1 MGSARKRVFAGAAL
15 GLVLALGAC
24 AGHGPGEAP
33 AAVAA
38 PATPAEQGE
47 SARLNAWLDRKFEEE
62 LQLSPM
68 SLTRLG
74 RKDQYDKLDD
84 TTYAAD
90 EAELAWKAGTVQ
102 EMQRSFAYAKLSND
116 AKLSYDLWKYQYD
129 QAVEANRWRDNAYL
143 FTQMQGAHTGLPTFM
158 INFHKVD
165 SPADMQAYIARLNQF
180 PAYFDGLLIRAR
192 NNAARGVRPAKFAYD
207 TVIAEARKLSSGA
220 PFDGGPDHALWA
232 DAKAKIAALQAKG
245 AIDAAAAE
253 ALRGQVRAALL
264 GGVKPAYAG
273 LIAFME
279 ADLPNAP
286 KTGVGVVGLP
296 DGAAYYASRLA
307 ASTTTDLTPAQV
319 HQIGLDEVAR
329 IRSEMEAI
337 KAKVGFAGDLQAFF
351 THVRE
356 ARWNY
361 FPNTDEGRQGYI
373 DAATAALDNIE
384 TQLPKYFGLLPK
396 ADLVVKRVEPFREQ
410 PGAAQHYNASSPDGS
425 RPGVYYAHLIDMNA
439 MPKNVL
445 EVIAYHEGLPGH
457 HMQIAIAQELT
468 GVPQFRTQAGFS
480 AFSEGWALYSELLA
494 KEMPGTYQDPYA
506 DFGRLTTEIWRAIR
520 LVVDTGLHAK
530 GWTEQQAIDYFAAN
544 SPVPPEAIKSEVRR
558 YIVWPGQ
565 AASYKIG
572 MLKILELRERARA
585 SLGTRFDI
593 RQFHDVVLGGGAM
606 PLSLLERRVDSWIEE
621 QNKAR

>member
-1 MGSARKRVFAGAAL
+1 MASVRARLLVGACL
-15 GLVLALGAC
+15 GLALLGGAC
-24 AGHGPGEAP
+24 ASRGAEEAP
-33 AAVAA
+33 AALAA
-38 PATPAEQGE
+38 PVAPAGQSE
-47 SARLNAWLDRKFEEE
+47 SARLNAWFDAKFEEE

-74 RKDQYDKLDD
+74 RKELYDKLDA

-90 EAELAWKAGTVQ
+90 EAELAWKAATVQ
-102 EMQRSFAYAKLSND
+102 EMRQRFAYAQLDTD
-116 AKLSYDLWKYQYD
+116 AKLSFDLWTYQYE

-165 SPADMQAYIARLNQF
+165 TVGDMQAYIARLTQF
-180 PAYFDGLLIRAR
+180 PAYFDGLLTRAK
-192 NNAARGVRPAKFAYD
+192 NNAQRGVRPPRFAYD
-207 TVIAEARKLSSGA
+207 TVLAEARKLSSGA
-220 PFDGGPDHALWA
+220 PYDGGPDNALWA
-232 DAKAKIAALQAKG
+232 DAKAKIAALEAKG
-245 AIDAAAAE
+245 ALDGARAW
-253 ALRGQVRAALL
+253 ALREETRQALL
-264 GGVKPAYAG
+264 GKVKPAYQAI
-273 LIAFME
+273 IAFMS
-279 ADLPNAP
+279 ADAPNAP

-296 DGAAYYASRLA
+296 DAAAYYASRLQS
-307 ASTTTDLTPAQV
+307 STTTDLTPGQV
-319 HQIGLDEVAR
+319 HQIGLAEVAR

-351 THVRE
+351 THVRD
-356 ARWNY
+356 AKWNY

-384 TQLPKYFGLLPK
+384 TQLPQYFGLLPK

-457 HMQIAIAQELT
+457 HMQIAIAQELS

-480 AFSEGWALYSELLA
+480 AYSEGWALYSELLA
-494 KEMPGTYQDPYA
+494 KEMPGTYKDPYA

-530 GWTEQQAIDYFAAN
+530 GWSEQEAIAYFAAN

-565 AASYKIG
+565 ATSYKIG

-585 SLGTRFDI
+585 SLGVQFDI
-593 RQFHDVVLGGGAM
+593 RAFHDVVLGGGAL
-606 PLSLLERRVDSWIEE
+606 PLSLLERRVDAWIEE

>member
-1 MGSARKRVFAGAAL
+1 MASVRARLLLSAACSMAL
-15 GLVLALGAC
+15 MLGGC
-24 AGHGPGEAP
+24 AGHGEGAAP
-33 AAVAA
+33 AAIAA
-38 PATPAEQGE
+38 PEARQNE

-74 RKDQYDKLDD
+74 RKEQYDKLDA

-90 EAELAWKAGTVQ
+90 EAELAWKAATVQ
-102 EMQRSFAYAKLSND
+102 EMQRSINYDALDGD
-116 AKLSYDLWKYQYD
+116 AKLSFDLWKYQYE

-165 SPADMQAYIARLNQF
+165 TLGDMQAYNARLSQF
-180 PAYFDGLLIRAR
+180 PAYFDGLLVRAKT
-192 NNAARGVRPAKFAYD
+192 NAARGVRPPRFAYD
-207 TVIAEARKLSSGA
+207 TVLAEAKKLSSGA
-220 PFDGGPDHALWA
+220 PYDAGADNALWA

-245 AIDAAAAE
+245 AIDAAGAD
-253 ALRGQVRAALL
+253 ALRAETRQVLIAS
-264 GGVKPAYAG
+264 VKPAYEA
-273 LIAFME
+273 IITFMS
-279 ADLPNAP
+279 ADAPNAP
-286 KTGVGVVGLP
+286 KTGVGVGGLP
-296 DGAAYYASRLA
+296 DGAAYYASRLQS
-307 ASTTTDLTPAQV
+307 STTTDLTPAQV

-329 IRSEMEAI
+329 IRAEMEAI

-356 ARWNY
+356 AKWNY

-494 KEMPGTYQDPYA
+494 KEMPGTYADPYA

-530 GWTEQQAIDYFAAN
+530 GWSEQEAIAYFAAN

-565 AASYKIG
+565 ATSYKIG

-585 SLGTRFDI
+585 SLGARFDI
-593 RQFHDVVLGGGAM
+593 RAFHDVVLGGGAM
-606 PLSLLERRVDSWIEE
+606 PLSLLERRVDAWIEE
-621 QNKAR
+621 RNKAA